1 MRPFFISKKQNSI
14 FQSIFALAVVML
26 IFLELASAEESQSQ
40 TVNRATGKSSN
51 QTVNQ
56 SVNLIGSPSN
66 KSVSKKIIIIGDSLT
81 EGLGVEK
88 NKAFPA
94 LLQEKMDQQKIKYQ
108 VVNSGVSGST
118 TASALGR
125 VKWVLSS
132 KPDVVILAL
141 GANDGLRGVPVKESE
156 KNLQSAIDMLIDKKV
171 KKIILLGVLMP
182 PNYGKSY
189 TEEFKKMY
197 IQLSKKNK
205 VSLIPFILDEVAGNP
220 QLNQADGIHPNEKGH
235 QVIAE
240 KLFPKI
246 KGLL

>member
-1 MRPFFISKKQNSI
+1 MRPFFILKKQNSI

-26 IFLELASAEESQSQ
+26 IFLELASAEEPQSQ

>member
-1 MRPFFISKKQNSI
+1 
-14 FQSIFALAVVML
+14 
-26 IFLELASAEESQSQ
+26 
-40 TVNRATGKSSN
+40 
-51 QTVNQ
+51 
-56 SVNLIGSPSN
+56 
-66 KSVSKKIIIIGDSLT
+66 
-81 EGLGVEK
+81 
-88 NKAFPA
+88 
-94 LLQEKMDQQKIKYQ
+94 
-108 VVNSGVSGST
+108 
-118 TASALGR
+118 
-125 VKWVLSS
+125 
-132 KPDVVILAL
+132 
-141 GANDGLRGVPVKESE
+141 
-156 KNLQSAIDMLIDKKV
+156 MLIDKKV